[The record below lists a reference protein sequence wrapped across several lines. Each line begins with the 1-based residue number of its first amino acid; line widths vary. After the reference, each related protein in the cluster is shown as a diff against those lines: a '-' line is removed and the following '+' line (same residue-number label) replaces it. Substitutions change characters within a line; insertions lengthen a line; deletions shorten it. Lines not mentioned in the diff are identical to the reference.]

1 MWIGRLDR
9 KEIFAYVVVSCWV
22 IWIFLSRLFGSPFP
36 PRSVLRVALIL
47 LVGGSALFVLY
58 RVRQMWRAGDT
69 VCTTRQG
76 VWIKKG
82 RRIELYPWAE
92 IEGVFWNS
100 ANKSAGLD
108 IKGRTRPLYISRVF
122 RSQTD
127 FEELRMAMRR
137 RKQVAEEESC
147 SGS

>member
-1 MWIGRLDR
+1 MWISRLDR
-9 KEIFAYVVVSCWV
+9 KEIIAFVGLNFGGIVMFLTMLSAAPSPSRFIVQV
-22 IWIFLSRLFGSPFP
+22 I
-36 PRSVLRVALIL
+36 AIL
-47 LVGGSALFVLY
+47 QIAGAALFVLY
-58 RVRQMWRAGDT
+58 RMRQMRRGGDV

-82 RRIELYPWAE
+82 RRVELYPWAE

-108 IKGRTRPLYISRVF
+108 IKGRTRPLYISGVL
-122 RSQTD
+122 RSQTV